1 MRALI
6 ISLTVSSIASGAA
19 FAQALPAPPQSKS
32 MDAPIQ
38 VAQGA
43 MIEGE
48 VRKVDTSAG
57 KITLRHGP
65 IPKYDMATPMTMV
78 FPMKD
83 PSQMSGL
90 NVGDKVLFDVVKDGG
105 SLTVTEIKKAN

>member
-6 ISLTVSSIASGAA
+6 ISLTVSSIASGVA
-19 FAQALPAPPQSKS
+19 FAQALPVDRQSMS
-32 MDAPIQ
+32 LGAPIQ
-38 VAQGA
+38 MAQAA

-65 IPKYDMATPMTMV
+65 IPKYDMQTAMTMV
-78 FPMKD
+78 FPLKD
-83 PSQMSGL
+83 PAQMTGL
-90 NVGDKVLFDVVKDGG
+90 NVGDKVQFDVVKEGG
-105 SLTVTEIKKAN
+105 SLTITEIKKAP